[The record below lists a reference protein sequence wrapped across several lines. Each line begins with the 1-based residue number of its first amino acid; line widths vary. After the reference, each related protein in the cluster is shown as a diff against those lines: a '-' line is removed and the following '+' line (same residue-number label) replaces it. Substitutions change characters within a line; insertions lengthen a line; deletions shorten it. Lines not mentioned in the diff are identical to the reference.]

1 MNNITNTSK
10 VTEIALQAVRR
21 ELPGF
26 VTAPGWCVAFAFEAI
41 ARAYQTNRWL
51 LYSRILDS
59 VRADPDRSRW
69 ATAVERAID
78 RLDWDVTGV
87 DRDPARAAERAALLK
102 IIKPGDLLF
111 SSLPYDEAPRSPRTA
126 PDREGH
132 IGIYVGEV
140 DGVPSVAENTR
151 ADRGRWFVRK
161 TALRLTP
168 LQNWDTVTTVGRI
181 PSRWRP

>member
-1 MNNITNTSK
+1 MSK
-10 VTEIALQAVRR
+10 VAQIALQAVRR

-26 VTAPGWCVAFAFEAI
+26 PTSAGWCVAFAFEAI

-51 LYSRILDS
+51 LYSRLLDS

-69 ATAVERAID
+69 AVAVERAID
-78 RLDWDVTGV
+78 RLDWDVSAV
-87 DRDPARAAERAALLK
+87 DRDPAKTADRAALLK

-111 SSLPYDEAPRSPRTA
+111 SSAPFDEAPRSPRTA

-151 ADRGRWFVRK
+151 AERGRWWGRK

-168 LQNWDTVTTVGRI
+168 LQQWNAVTTLGRI
-181 PSRWRP
+181 PARWKP